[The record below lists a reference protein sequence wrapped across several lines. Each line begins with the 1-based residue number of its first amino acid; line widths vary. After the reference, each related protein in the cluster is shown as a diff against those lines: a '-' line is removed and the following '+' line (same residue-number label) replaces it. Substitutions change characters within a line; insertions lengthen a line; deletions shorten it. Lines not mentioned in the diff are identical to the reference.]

1 MWFNVRSLHS
11 SSWLNVNTIAT
22 FLNTIKQ
29 FTSVCGLF
37 IWQHVLVCFKI
48 PLSTEVLIFQKQKI
62 PWQIKLLWA
71 DCSLSCFSRP
81 LAGTFRGT
89 LLFQGSKFSSGVGFF
104 SLSLQ
109 KSPCSEINA
118 FQMFQGLWK
127 HFWLARLFF
136 KMNEEVSGW
145 TDEVQAWRTISNDIT
160 SSLCLRPLHQLWW
173 RQQQQV
179 MACWPCPVLAVPHT
193 GKDLDGLWDTSA
205 ATAQRRYQS
214 TLAWVLHAAMMNV
227 RPWVSGFALE

>member
-37 IWQHVLVCFKI
+37 IWQHLLVCFKI

-62 PWQIKLLWA
+62 PWQIKLPWA

-81 LAGTFRGT
+81 LAGTFGGT

-104 SLSLQ
+104 PSLSR
-109 KSPCSEINA
+109 K
-118 FQMFQGLWK
+118 
-127 HFWLARLFF
+127 
-136 KMNEEVSGW
+136 
-145 TDEVQAWRTISNDIT
+145 
-160 SSLCLRPLHQLWW
+160 
-173 RQQQQV
+173 
-179 MACWPCPVLAVPHT
+179 VLAQRLMLSKCSRDFGNISDWPDFSLRWT
-193 GKDLDGLWDTSA
+193 RKQWADGLTRS
-205 ATAQRRYQS
+205 RHGGRYLMIS
-214 TLAWVLHAAMMNV
+214 RLHYACG
-227 RPWVSGFALE
+227 RYISSDGSSSSR